1 MTAPPVVD
9 LDTAL
14 GWCGRSAGGPAS
26 SALDRDL
33 AGRAADR
40 SPVFE
45 RDNDGGPAGV
55 LDHLIGMLDLT
66 SLEGADTPAT
76 VAELCR
82 RGVAP
87 DPADPSA
94 PPVATICVYPSLV
107 ATAVEHTAGS
117 PVGVASVAGAFPSG
131 LSPLPVRL
139 ADIEAAV
146 VAGADEIDLVLNRS
160 AFLSHD
166 HATVHGDL
174 VASIE
179 AAAGRR
185 VKVILEV
192 GELGSPHDIYTAAI
206 LAMAAGADFV
216 KTSTGKISRSA
227 TPEAVSYL
235 VDAAARFL
243 AETGR
248 PVGIKVSGGVRTV
261 SQAIGY
267 HALVVDALGDDW
279 SRPELFRFGASGL
292 LDALVA
298 ARRAAG

>member
-1 MTAPPVVD
+1 
-9 LDTAL
+9 
-14 GWCGRSAGGPAS
+14 
-26 SALDRDL
+26 
-33 AGRAADR
+33 
-40 SPVFE
+40 
-45 RDNDGGPAGV
+45 
-55 LDHLIGMLDLT
+55 
-66 SLEGADTPAT
+66 
-76 VAELCR
+76 
-82 RGVAP
+82 
-87 DPADPSA
+87 
-94 PPVATICVYPSLV
+94 
-107 ATAVEHTAGS
+107 
-117 PVGVASVAGAFPSG
+117 
-131 LSPLPVRL
+131 
-139 ADIEAAV
+139 
-146 VAGADEIDLVLNRS
+146 VLNRS